1 LCTALY
7 SSGGTVPGENM
18 HSGLI
23 TVFGGTGFIG
33 RHLVRRLAA
42 RELRIRVVSRNWRV
56 HGRVL
61 QPMGDVGQIVGGPVD
76 LSSEPALAQ
85 LLAGSDAVINLI
97 GILHETRRQTF
108 AEVHGELP
116 GRIARAAVAAGIT
129 RMVQISA
136 IGADPNAR
144 SAYARSKAQGEEA
157 VRAALPTATILR
169 PSIVVGP
176 EDGFFNRFAAM
187 ARLLPALPLIGGGRT
202 RFQPVWVGD
211 VADAIVA
218 GLERED
224 ARGETYE
231 LGGPKVY
238 SFAELMRYM
247 LKVVGRRRLLLPLS
261 FELATLQARVM
272 ELLPAPPL
280 TRDQVELLK
289 TDNVVGAHARSLAD
303 LGITPTPIELVVPD
317 YLVRYRAR
325 PAALAEP

>member
-1 LCTALY
+1 MRSRL
-7 SSGGTVPGENM
+7 V
-18 HSGLI
+18 

-61 QPMGDVGQIVGGPVD
+61 QPMGDVGQIVGGPAD
-76 LSSEPALAQ
+76 LSSEAALAQ

-97 GILHETRRQTF
+97 GILYESRRQTF

-116 GRIARAAVAAGIT
+116 GRIARAAVAAGVP

-136 IGADPNAR
+136 IGADPSAR
-144 SAYARSKAQGEEA
+144 SAYARSKAQGEQA
-157 VRAALPTATILR
+157 VRAALSAATILR

-218 GLERED
+218 ALERED
-224 ARGETYE
+224 ARGETFE

-261 FELATLQARVM
+261 FEVATLQARVM

-289 TDNVVGAHARSLAD
+289 TDNVVGAEARTLAD

-317 YLVRYRAR
+317 YLMRYRAR
-325 PAALAEP
+325 PAALAER

>member
-1 LCTALY
+1 M
-7 SSGGTVPGENM
+7 VP
-18 HSGLI
+18 
-23 TVFGGTGFIG
+23 
-33 RHLVRRLAA
+33 
-42 RELRIRVVSRNWRV
+42 
-56 HGRVL
+56 
-61 QPMGDVGQIVGGPVD
+61 
-76 LSSEPALAQ
+76 
-85 LLAGSDAVINLI
+85 
-97 GILHETRRQTF
+97 
-108 AEVHGELP
+108 
-116 GRIARAAVAAGIT
+116 
-129 RMVQISA
+129 ISA

-144 SAYARSKAQGEEA
+144 SAYARSKAQGEQA
-157 VRAALPTATILR
+157 VRAALRAATILR

-218 GLERED
+218 ALERED
-224 ARGETYE
+224 ARGETFE

-261 FELATLQARVM
+261 FEVATLQARVM
-272 ELLPAPPL
+272 ELLPVPPL

-289 TDNVVGAHARSLAD
+289 TDNVVGAHARTLAD

-325 PAALAEP
+325 PPALAER